1 MSLPYQPTCDTP
13 GLHRMTRDSDV
24 SSKPS
29 NNLGRQARNPTHADR
44 GGTSRNQTR
53 WAGAREGPDGSG
65 TLRTPR
71 DQAGISH
78 LPLVSAGLVST
89 LGRGR
94 VGQ

>member
-29 NNLGRQARNPTHADR
+29 NNLGRQARYPTHADR

-53 WAGAREGPDGSG
+53 GPGGPDGSG

>member
-1 MSLPYQPTCDTP
+1 MSLPYQPTCDTLGP
-13 GLHRMTRDSDV
+13 HRMTRDSDV

-29 NNLGRQARNPTHADR
+29 NNLGRQARYPTQADR
-44 GGTSRNQTR
+44 GGMSRNPNLAPGR
-53 WAGAREGPDGSG
+53 GPDGSG